1 MDARE
6 KVVEVMDELEKR
18 GWRGVLKIG
27 LPNEPILG
35 VPISLDRF
43 GVSMI
48 GGVTPAAAM
57 VETFAPHC
65 LVDLKDMKR
74 IA

>member
-1 MDARE
+1 MDARG
-6 KVVEVMDELEKR
+6 KVMEVMDALGKR
-18 GWRGVLKIG
+18 RWRGVLKIG
-27 LPNEPILG
+27 LPNEPVLG

-48 GGVTPAAAM
+48 GGITPAAAM

-65 LVDLKDMKR
+65 LVDLKDMKK

>member
-1 MDARE
+1 MERSSEDR
-6 KVVEVMDELEKR
+6 
-18 GWRGVLKIG
+18 

-57 VETFAPHC
+57 VETGIQVETFAPHC

>member
-1 MDARE
+1 M
-6 KVVEVMDELEKR
+6 
-18 GWRGVLKIG
+18 
-27 LPNEPILG
+27 LG

-57 VETFAPHC
+57 VETGIQVETFASHC
-65 LVDLKDMKR
+65 LVDLKDMKK

>member
-1 MDARE
+1 MERSSEDR
-6 KVVEVMDELEKR
+6 
-18 GWRGVLKIG
+18 

-57 VETFAPHC
+57 VETFAPHR